1 MSVSWPADGGIAQ
14 YKPGPWPVCAT
25 KGSMGRC
32 CTHAHRR
39 TSKAAVWY
47 KYIHRSRSVGGVDV
61 RIKPDQVIRTSLIA
75 RKSRP
80 FNELLLVQ
88 IDWDW
93 WRRKKGNSPK
103 QAHLN
108 TQHSYRTCMH
118 CFNRHLALDWNS
130 DDVRLQTETECMWGF
145 LKQGLKNM
153 FPKKKPFFSQILT
166 FFISGICVRWAL
178 NGCFFK
184 SVQPCRKVPFV
195 HNENFC
201 SENCLFVNWLLFCPL

>member
-1 MSVSWPADGGIAQ
+1 MAELPRSGHVCDEPPHPATSVSGPFDGGIAR
-14 YKPGPWPVCAT
+14 YKPVCAT
-25 KGSMGRC
+25 KGSMGQC
-32 CTHAHRR
+32 CAHAHRR

-108 TQHSYRTCMH
+108 TQHSYRTCLY

-130 DDVRLQTETECMWGF
+130 DDVPSQTKAECVR
-145 LKQGLKNM
+145 
-153 FPKKKPFFSQILT
+153 FFSIIASKSMFSKKSLRSLILA
-166 FFISGICVRWAL
+166 FFHLYQVRA
-178 NGCFFK
+178 
-184 SVQPCRKVPFV
+184 
-195 HNENFC
+195 
-201 SENCLFVNWLLFCPL
+201 

>member
-1 MSVSWPADGGIAQ
+1 MAQLPRSDHVCDEPSHPAMSVSWPADGGIAQ
-14 YKPGPWPVCAT
+14 YKPAGPWPVCAT
-25 KGSMGRC
+25 KGSMGQC
-32 CTHAHRR
+32 CAHAHRR

-108 TQHSYRTCMH
+108 TQHSYRTCMY

-130 DDVRLQTETECMWGF
+130 DDVRSQTEAE
-145 LKQGLKNM
+145 
-153 FPKKKPFFSQILT
+153 
-166 FFISGICVRWAL
+166 CVR
-178 NGCFFK
+178 FFQQGFK
-184 SVQPCRKVPFV
+184 KYVF
-195 HNENFC
+195 
-201 SENCLFVNWLLFCPL
+201 

>member
-1 MSVSWPADGGIAQ
+1 MAQLPRSGHVCDEPPHPAMSVSGPADGGIAR
-14 YKPGPWPVCAT
+14 YKPGPWPMACECAT
-25 KGSMGRC
+25 KGSMGQC
-32 CTHAHRR
+32 CAHAHRR
-39 TSKAAVWY
+39 TWNTAVWY

-108 TQHSYRTCMH
+108 TQHSYRTCMY
-118 CFNRHLALDWNS
+118 CFNRHLALD
-130 DDVRLQTETECMWGF
+130 
-145 LKQGLKNM
+145 
-153 FPKKKPFFSQILT
+153 
-166 FFISGICVRWAL
+166 
-178 NGCFFK
+178 
-184 SVQPCRKVPFV
+184 
-195 HNENFC
+195 
-201 SENCLFVNWLLFCPL
+201 

>member
-1 MSVSWPADGGIAQ
+1 MACVA
-14 YKPGPWPVCAT
+14 
-25 KGSMGRC
+25 KGSMGQC
-32 CTHAHRR
+32 CAHAHRR
-39 TSKAAVWY
+39 TSNAAVWY

-108 TQHSYRTCMH
+108 TQHSYRTCMY
-118 CFNRHLALDWNS
+118 CSNRHLALDWNN
-130 DDVRLQTETECMWGF
+130 DDVRSQAEAKCVRFSQAGLQKICF
-145 LKQGLKNM
+145 LKTA
-153 FPKKKPFFSQILT
+153 FVPKSWPFSSVAFVSGAHSIAASSNQFNRAEKFRLFTMKT
-166 FFISGICVRWAL
+166 FVVKIASLWIC
-178 NGCFFK
+178 
-184 SVQPCRKVPFV
+184 
-195 HNENFC
+195 
-201 SENCLFVNWLLFCPL
+201 